1 MEMLSFGSLCLS
13 LIPYPNYQSRMPSLV
28 STINSMGHIE
38 ISVYT
43 SSMLNLWLEQNLPG
57 LNCAKAFALI
67 KYGNIKNSPHY
78 KALMEAMLRL
88 YKQQHH
94 SKETPYNTL
103 SEYKR
108 TYALQALDSALNQF
122 PMDDE
127 EWLALIPTTDRL
139 KGRIMERYRRS
150 IGSRR
155 DPEGSIDLEAFAN
168 DSQSV
173 HRAPVQN
180 AINEGLRVLMASPL
194 PEGLDSFNEIM
205 REFTSRGQ
213 FREKYTMLYTFACD
227 MDTLSVSL
235 NDSTYKYIDVVN
247 HLWAKIRNHSQ
258 KEELFKR
265 LSEEMEEGY
274 QYCANGKIARL
285 INVLVGF
292 EEGFVIPLD
301 PREVFQNKIAELIPL
316 PLEERTSRAMQ
327 MFRDYSI
334 REDEQGAWLE
344 ALKSA

>member
-1 MEMLSFGSLCLS
+1 
-13 LIPYPNYQSRMPSLV
+13 
-28 STINSMGHIE
+28 MGHIE

-43 SSMLNLWLEQNLPG
+43 SSMLTLWLEQELPG

-67 KYGNIKNSPHY
+67 KYGDIKSSPYY
-78 KALMEAMLRL
+78 KSLMEAMLRL

-94 SKETPYNTL
+94 SKATPYHTL

-108 TYALQALDSALNQF
+108 TYALQALDSALDQF
-122 PMDDE
+122 PMADT
-127 EWLALIPTTDRL
+127 EWLALIPNTDRMRV
-139 KGRIMERYRRS
+139 RIMERYRRS
-150 IGSRR
+150 IGLRR

-180 AINEGLRVLMASPL
+180 AINEGLNILMSTPV
-194 PEGLDSFNEIM
+194 PDGLDSFNEII
-205 REFTSRGQ
+205 REFTSREL

-227 MDTLSVSL
+227 MDILSVSL
-235 NDSTYKYIDVVN
+235 NDTTYKYIDVVD
-247 HLWAKIRNHSQ
+247 HLWAKIRSHPQ

-265 LSEEMEEGY
+265 LSEELEDGY
-274 QYCANGKIARL
+274 LHCANGKIARL

-301 PREVFQNKIAELIPL
+301 PREAFQNKIVELMPL
-316 PLEERTSRAMQ
+316 PMEERTSRAMQ
-327 MFRDYSI
+327 MFRDHSI
-334 REDEQGAWLE
+334 QEDEQGAWLE
-344 ALKSA
+344 ALKNA